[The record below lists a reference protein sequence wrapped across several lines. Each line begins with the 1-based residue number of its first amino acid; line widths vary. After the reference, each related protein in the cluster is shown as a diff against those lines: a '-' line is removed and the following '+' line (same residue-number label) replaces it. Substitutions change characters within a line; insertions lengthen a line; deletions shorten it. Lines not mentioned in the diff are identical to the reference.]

1 MLEKSNRQ
9 NVGVVNNDVMRIKME
24 LFSRKLAFDKNLSEI
39 INDDFFILKY
49 LKDLCLELNKTS

>member
-39 INDDFFILKY
+39 IKDDFSF
-49 LKDLCLELNKTS
+49 LNTSKMHA

>member
-39 INDDFFILKY
+39 IKDNFFILKY
-49 LKDLCLELNKTS
+49 LKYASLELNKTS

>member
-39 INDDFFILKY
+39 IKDDFFILKY

>member
-39 INDDFFILKY
+39 IKDDFFILKY
-49 LKDLCLELNKTS
+49 LKYACLELNKTS